1 MGSEKRARLGYGPW
15 EGKKGGL
22 LFFSLGARW
31 YLAMLV
37 NPLATGPRP
46 LNVHGVIA
54 VFGVPKDSHG
64 VKLCKASCVDAG
76 K

>member
-1 MGSEKRARLGYGPW
+1 MG
-15 EGKKGGL
+15 GKKGRIT
-22 LFFSLGARW
+22 FFFFGCPVVFGDGSQSNW
-31 YLAMLV
+31 
-37 NPLATGPRP
+37 PLATGPRP